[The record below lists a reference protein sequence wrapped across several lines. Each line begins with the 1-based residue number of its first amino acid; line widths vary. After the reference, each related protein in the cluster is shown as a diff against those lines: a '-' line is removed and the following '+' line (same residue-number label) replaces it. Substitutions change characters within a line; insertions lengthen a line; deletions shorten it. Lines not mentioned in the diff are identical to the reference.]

1 MQDKKR
7 ERIIR
12 DIYTLR
18 AQIKELEEQE
28 QTLRDELGDLEYGQE
43 SVGPFVVKVSPNRR
57 FDAARA
63 KKVLTE
69 KEYETILVQRPD
81 SKIAKARFPE
91 KFEQMQREH
100 APRLSITI
108 PEDD

>member
-1 MQDKKR
+1 MNR

-57 FDAARA
+57 FDAAKA

-69 KEYETILVQRPD
+69 KEYESILVQRPD

-91 KFEQMQREH
+91 KFEHMQREH
-100 APRLSITI
+100 APRLSISI

>member
-1 MQDKKR
+1 MNR

-43 SVGPFVVKVSPNRR
+43 SVGPFVVKV
-57 FDAARA
+57 
-63 KKVLTE
+63 
-69 KEYETILVQRPD
+69 
-81 SKIAKARFPE
+81 
-91 KFEQMQREH
+91 
-100 APRLSITI
+100 
-108 PEDD
+108 